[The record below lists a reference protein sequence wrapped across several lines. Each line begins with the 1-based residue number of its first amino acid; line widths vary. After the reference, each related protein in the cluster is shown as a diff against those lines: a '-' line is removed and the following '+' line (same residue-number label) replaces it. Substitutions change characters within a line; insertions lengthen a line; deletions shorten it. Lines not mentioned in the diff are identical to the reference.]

1 MRKALH
7 ASGTIPASPPDAS
20 SLKQYRAPVAKVTA
34 RPPVIPT
41 SMPSAISSQSSVK
54 LDSSTI
60 DDTEQS
66 SRTEEDPQLGLF
78 HQVYDWLQH
87 EKTRR
92 QARKARRA
100 EAVSATTEHSASAT
114 GEDQQSEEPHHS
126 SESTFSLDKLEKIL
140 LQYAG
145 PGSTDALG
153 ALHSLKRA
161 SRRRPKGLRRG
172 SASESD
178 YTDVEAPVPSVEAW
192 LDNSKTLAYTSGEAA
207 DNETVDSSASS
218 KRSKDREAWT
228 VFKTEIVRLA
238 HTLQLRGWRKV
249 PMEHADDIEVVR
261 LSGALT
267 NAVYV
272 VRPPKNLSAP
282 KSENRAGPPVSRKP
296 PP

>member
-1 MRKALH
+1 M
-7 ASGTIPASPPDAS
+7 
-20 SLKQYRAPVAKVTA
+20 AKVTA
-34 RPPVIPT
+34 RPPVIST

-66 SRTEEDPQLGLF
+66 SKTEEDPQSGLF

-100 EAVSATTEHSASAT
+100 EAVSAPTEASASAT

-145 PGSTDALG
+145 PGHTDALG

-178 YTDVEAPVPSVEAW
+178 YTDIEAPVPSVEAW

-218 KRSKDREAWT
+218 KRGKDREAWT
-228 VFKTEIVRLA
+228 IFKAEIVRLA

-272 VRPPKNLSAP
+272 VRPPKNLPAP

>member
-1 MRKALH
+1 
-7 ASGTIPASPPDAS
+7 
-20 SLKQYRAPVAKVTA
+20 
-34 RPPVIPT
+34 
-41 SMPSAISSQSSVK
+41 MPSALNSQSSTK
-54 LDSSTI
+54 LDSSTF

-66 SRTEEDPQLGLF
+66 TKAEEDPQLGLF

-100 EAVSATTEHSASAT
+100 EAISVTTDGTTGSAT
-114 GEDQQSEEPHHS
+114 GEGEQSEEPHRS
-126 SESTFSLDKLEKIL
+126 SESTFALDKLEKIL
-140 LQYAG
+140 LQYAA
-145 PGSTDALG
+145 PGNTDALG
-153 ALHSLKRA
+153 ALHSMKRA

-192 LDNSKTLAYTSGEAA
+192 LDNSKTLAYTSSDAA
-207 DNETVDSSASS
+207 DNDIVDSSASS
-218 KRSKDREAWT
+218 KRGRDREAWT
-228 VFKTEIVRLA
+228 VFKTQIVRLA
-238 HTLQLRGWRKV
+238 HTLQIRGWRKV
-249 PMEHADDIEVVR
+249 PMENADDIEVIR

-272 VRPPKNLSAP
+272 VRPPKNLPAP
-282 KSENRAGPPVSRKP
+282 KSENRPGRPVSKKP

>member
-1 MRKALH
+1 
-7 ASGTIPASPPDAS
+7 
-20 SLKQYRAPVAKVTA
+20 VARVTA
-34 RPPVIPT
+34 RPPINPT
-41 SMPSAISSQSSVK
+41 SMPSALSTQSSGK
-54 LDSSTI
+54 PDSSTI
-60 DDTEQS
+60 DDREQS
-66 SRTEEDPQLGLF
+66 TKPDEDPQSGLF

-100 EAVSATTEHSASAT
+100 GAVSASAEGTTSNAT
-114 GEDQQSEEPHHS
+114 LEDQESEETHPC

-145 PGSTDALG
+145 PGKADALG

-178 YTDVEAPVPSVEAW
+178 YTDVEAPVPSVEAY
-192 LDNSKTLAYTSGEAA
+192 LDNSKTLAYLNGDAA
-207 DNETVDSSASS
+207 DEDITASSASL
-218 KRSKDREAWT
+218 KRSKDYEAWT
-228 VFKTEIVRLA
+228 AFRAEIVRLA

-249 PMEHADDIEVVR
+249 PMESADEIEVVR

-272 VRPPKNLSAP
+272 VRPPKNLPPP
-282 KSENRAGPPVSRKP
+282 KTENRDGPTVSRKP